1 MRDNESEILV
11 GAFEKNGLVYH
22 VLITLDLNDNTG
34 FMPSG
39 RYKGVFLH
47 PLKRNICQFFIEM
60 DDEGRWIP
68 DKRKTIDPWV
78 ADNIGQ
84 IIQNNLV

>member
-1 MRDNESEILV
+1 MKDNESEILV

-22 VLITLDLNDNTG
+22 VLITPDINEETSFL
-34 FMPSG
+34 PSG

-47 PLKRNICQFFIEM
+47 PLKRNICQFCIEM
-60 DDEGRWIP
+60 NEEGQWIP
-68 DKRKTIDPWV
+68 DKKKTIDPWV

-84 IIQNNLV
+84 IIQNNL